1 MGETE
6 YKIFVFLATLIL
18 LVFIGGIIVFILQYH
33 KRKLLH
39 EKEKAVINVLHT
51 QDLLNTKLEIQQ
63 QTMHDISR
71 EIHDNILQRLGL
83 ASILANQLSHEN
95 LYPLATDRIAAIAN
109 TLNES
114 LGELRGISRSLQN
127 NNSDT
132 SELEDLVKNEC
143 NRVNDLNLCKVAFT
157 YNETTF
163 HISSTIKTFI
173 LRIIQE
179 FMQNSLKHANCKNI
193 SINFQYEESGIR
205 INVMDDGIGFD
216 KSGYEQKGG
225 EGIGLTNMKKRAELI
240 GADFDLNSELNKGTY
255 LTIFI
260 PENKLKIT

>member
-71 EIHDNILQRLGL
+71 EIHDN
-83 ASILANQLSHEN
+83 
-95 LYPLATDRIAAIAN
+95 
-109 TLNES
+109 
-114 LGELRGISRSLQN
+114 ISRSLQN